1 MIDRE
6 IDICEPRRVADH
18 PRQILSEFPPTRT
31 KEAPAEATDVN
42 KIMARYVKAGF
53 MRPGGMPN
61 LAPGGEYADVSALSG
76 TDYGDAVAKVQRVN
90 EAFDALPAQMRD
102 RFKNDPQG
110 FLAFISDPANTAEC
124 VKLGLFVQEKPVEV
138 KPVEVEVK

>member
-1 MIDRE
+1 MSDRVVDV
-6 IDICEPRRVADH
+6 IKPRRVADR
-18 PRQILSEFPPTRT
+18 PRQAILEFPPTRT
-31 KEAPAEATDVN
+31 KQAPAEACDVN
-42 KIMARYVKAGF
+42 SIMARYVKAGF
-53 MRPGGMPN
+53 MRSGGMPN

-102 RFKNDPQG
+102 RFKNNPQG
-110 FLAFISDPANTAEC
+110 FLEFISDPANTLEC
-124 VKLGLFVQEKPVEV
+124 VKLGLFVQEKPFDV